1 MSGTLG
7 TEERDL
13 HERLQALRVDLPD
26 GGFGARLHQRLVASG
41 PPARSGRWEWLG
53 ARLGGRLLWPAIGIA
68 AGVAAFLALEL
79 VRSAG
84 IGTPA
89 PAAATVEIAEVPA
102 SKIAVIRLNFSAD
115 VAVESADLKV
125 SLPEGLAF
133 WADGT
138 ALRQRSFEWTQP
150 LQAGDNLIPIAVR
163 GQRPGRY
170 QVTATARI
178 GGEQIEHDV
187 VLEVVDG

>member
-1 MSGTLG
+1 MSGTPG

-13 HERLQALRVDLPD
+13 HERLRALRVDLPD
-26 GGFGARLHQRLVASG
+26 DGFGARLHQRLAASG
-41 PPARSGRWEWLG
+41 PPARSGMWNGLG

-68 AGVAAFLALEL
+68 AGIAAFLALEL
-79 VRSAG
+79 GRVAVV
-84 IGTPA
+84 GTPA
-89 PAAATVEIAEVPA
+89 PPVAVAVAEVPA
-102 SKIAVIRLNFSAD
+102 SKVAVIRLNFSAD

-138 ALRQRSFEWTQP
+138 ALPQRSFEWTQP
-150 LQAGDNLIPIAVR
+150 LQAGDNVIPIAVR

-170 QVTATARI
+170 RVAATALI